1 MDTVSFK
8 RTSEDLNDQ
17 AVFRFPVKELKVGD
31 FLLCTY
37 DSFQWI
43 GIIGEI
49 DNTEEDAKKR
59 GYALM
64 TIPSPDGTSPGE
76 VLVRPQ
82 TDKNINEG
90 YILSDN
96 CASRRFI
103 LNAKGVHEA
112 CGHGGETA
120 TEKKSDLVRTVDT
133 DLIVILIGK
142 FYDIHEKHPEA
153 DIWTPFGMGRHFL
166 LIHINNICTS
176 LGERK
181 IELYMMESK
190 SIYVVDTTNKS
201 VRLSYDY
208 YFENIRKV
216 NFESSVFFNIA
227 GVVE

>member
-1 MDTVSFK
+1 MRSLCWGGVTISDEQVRFGTAAEGPKIEGPEKEMVGVMEIANGKSS
-8 RTSEDLNDQ
+8 RTGNS
-17 AVFRFPVKELKVGD
+17 
-31 FLLCTY
+31 
-37 DSFQWI
+37 
-43 GIIGEI
+43 
-49 DNTEEDAKKR
+49 
-59 GYALM
+59 
-64 TIPSPDGTSPGE
+64 
-76 VLVRPQ
+76 
-82 TDKNINEG
+82 
-90 YILSDN
+90 
-96 CASRRFI
+96 
-103 LNAKGVHEA
+103 
-112 CGHGGETA
+112 
-120 TEKKSDLVRTVDT
+120 KSDLVRTVDT